1 MNTMSNIRYVIGIG
15 AQKSGTSWLADY
27 LSGHPDVFVS
37 PIKELH
43 FFDSLYRPELCAG
56 LERRLIKAFVDVSH
70 KIEMVDVLK
79 DTRRFKRFRVLS
91 SRAKMGGDIERY
103 RNYFADLANNE
114 SVFCEVTPEYALL
127 NQAGYQAIKS
137 LADDV
142 RLIFLIRN
150 PIDRFW
156 SAVRMRAKGNPQ
168 INIVNDFESFLE
180 KPHFY
185 ECTDYEKTLSTVYK
199 VFPKKRVFVQ
209 FYEQLFDPNV
219 ISQLCHFCGIDFID
233 PDTEK
238 RVLEGV
244 PSALT
249 EVMRERIYD
258 KFHHVF
264 DWAENTFG
272 ENLPVS
278 WRTDISAF
286 RRPLV
291 PLEAFMNVDKP
302 EKLVASTFKH
312 CFVSPLRRI
321 RKNEQPIY
329 EKGVQTIGGIYDGS
343 NKPHTNSLLKR
354 GYPAVFFQAHD
365 RSLKIDHDKAKTI
378 SNKAIYGGILTNH
391 FGHFLLESLA
401 RAWYLYDSSG
411 DIYFYRMQGSKE
423 GSSYNDLP
431 SWQRTVLSHLAGDL
445 SRIKFIDGPL
455 LFDEL
460 TVPEAG
466 LINRHFCADEQR
478 KGMLVLGARITA
490 TCAKSLT
497 SDKIWLSRALLKKG
511 AIAGEKKFEDA
522 LSNEGFSVVYPEMLS
537 LAEQIKLF
545 EQSSVVAGFTG
556 SAFHTVLFAKNNG
569 AKLLHFSRLSQ
580 LNRNYILCSKAT
592 GFESEFHNYF
602 IRYGKVKGLNGN
614 VLQNLSGIWSILY
627 QQGLVKTEKY
637 GDLEMESDLDSLD
650 LQLQI
655 IAPHLFN

>member
-1 MNTMSNIRYVIGIG
+1 MSNIRYVIGIG

-103 RNYFADLANNE
+103 RNYFKDLANNE

-127 NQAGYQAIKS
+127 DQAGYQAIKS

-199 VFPKKRVFVQ
+199 VFPKERVFVQ

-219 ISQLCHFCGIDFID
+219 ISQLCRFCGIDFID

-249 EVMRERIYD
+249 EAMRERIYD

-286 RRPLV
+286 RRPLATSTIKTK
-291 PLEAFMNVDKP
+291 PPSMGAP
-302 EKLVASTFKH
+302 EKLAAPTFAS

-321 RKNEQPIY
+321 RKNEKSLYPN
-329 EKGVQTIGGIYDGS
+329 GVSTIGGIYDS
-343 NKPHTNSLLKR
+343 SDKPHIDSLLRR
-354 GYPAVFFQAHD
+354 GKSAVFFQAHEHD
-365 RSLKIDHDKAKTI
+365 LKIDHNTAKGVA
-378 SNKAIYGGILTNH
+378 NKAIYGGMLTNH

-401 RAWYLYDSSG
+401 RTWYLYDSTG
-411 DIYFYRMQGSKE
+411 DIYFYRMQGLKE
-423 GSSYNDLP
+423 AGTYDSLP
-431 SWQRTVLSHLAGDL
+431 NWQRTVLSHLAGDL

-466 LINRHFCADEQR
+466 LINRHFCAAEQR
-478 KGMLVLGARITA
+478 KGMLVLGERITA
-490 TCAKSLT
+490 KCTTNVRSAKV
-497 SDKIWLSRALLKKG
+497 WLSRSLLKKG
-511 AIAGEKKFEDA
+511 AIAGEKRFEDA
-522 LSNEGFSVVYPEMLS
+522 LSNEGFFVVHPETFS

-545 EQSSVVAGFTG
+545 EQASVVAGFTG

-569 AKLLHFSRLSQ
+569 TKLLHFSRLSE
-580 LNRNYILCSKAT
+580 LNGNYIICSEAA
-592 GFESEFHNYF
+592 GFDSEFHNCF

-614 VLQNLSGIWSILY
+614 VLQNLSGIWGILY
-627 QQGLVKTEKY
+627 QQGLVETEKY
-637 GDLEMESDLDSLD
+637 CDLEMESDLDFLD
-650 LQLQI
+650 MQLQK
-655 IAPHLFN
+655 IAPQLFK